1 MKIGIVSDIHSN
13 LPAIER
19 IYNNLEK
26 VVDEIYSLGDII
38 GYGPYPNECV
48 DFVKYFK
55 FSVLGNH
62 DAAVIGLREYND
74 FNEYAKF
81 AIEWTK
87 DNLSWEYLE
96 KLKKFPQVL
105 ELDDVYLVHGS
116 LRDPLDEYLINYY
129 SVYANFELMEKK
141 IAFFGHTH
149 LAGAFLYSEKDR
161 EIYYINFTEGGELKI
176 RKGYKY
182 LINPGS
188 VGQPR
193 DGNWKASYA
202 IYDTNLNIVEFR
214 RVEYDL
220 EKTQK
225 YMQSLGFPRYLW
237 ERLQYGR

>member
-48 DFVKYFK
+48 DFLKYFK
-55 FSVLGNH
+55 FSILGNH

-161 EIYYINFTEGGELKI
+161 EIYYINFAEGGELKI

-225 YMQSLGFPRYLW
+225 YMQGLGFPRYLW